1 MAVKEYNKNTTYF
14 PEGNPGEDG
23 CIPAVPPFVD
33 QYIGRM
39 RIVTSVN
46 GKTGDVIL
54 NLGDSTY
61 IHQQTVANATWVIT
75 HNLDKYPSVTV
86 VDSAGSVV
94 IGDVQYVSRNQII
107 LTFRGAFSGTAYL
120 N

>member
-1 MAVKEYNKNTTYF
+1 MSVKEYDKNTTYF
-14 PEGNPGEDG
+14 PEGNPGEGG
-23 CIPAVPPFVD
+23 CIPAVPPFID

-46 GKTGDVIL
+46 GKTGDVFLDI
-54 NLGDSTY
+54 GDSTY
-61 IHQQTVANATWVIT
+61 IHQQMVASTAWVIT

-94 IGDVQYVSRNQII
+94 IGEVQYISRNQII
-107 LTFRGAFSGTAYL
+107 VTFQGAFSGTAYL